1 MPAKMRANP
10 ANSGPVR
17 ISPKNSTENVTP
29 NTDSVAR
36 NSDAGAGS
44 TCATAKF
51 CSSSAMHE
59 ANMAKY
65 PRLTHVSSPK
75 LANAGMGS
83 NASPA
88 PKPRTPATRN
98 CTTVS
103 SVMSRPRAYF
113 AVYSTCRL
121 RKNAD
126 SSVIRSP
133 KRSENPESP
142 ANETQP
148 TPATH
153 TRAAAMLKRVGRG
166 PRSAH
171 PRNGMITQYSDVRNA
186 LFEAVVSVSPVEFA
200 QYERNRNAPR
210 MAPFFRWSRSSAF
223 LNRGNMT
230 MPKMMPA
237 TVKRTP
243 TSHAG
248 GNSSTVDL
256 MTTVPNPQ
264 MAVATRRKALY
275 IQRGCS
281 LCFTMRAIVQHH
293 SMGAACNC
301 DLAGKH
307 LRPKNTH

>member
-1 MPAKMRANP
+1 
-10 ANSGPVR
+10 
-17 ISPKNSTENVTP
+17 
-29 NTDSVAR
+29 
-36 NSDAGAGS
+36 
-44 TCATAKF
+44 
-51 CSSSAMHE
+51 MHE
-59 ANMAKY
+59 ANTARY
-65 PRLTHVSSPK
+65 PRLIHVSGPK

-200 QYERNRNAPR
+200 QYDALFQVVEVQRFPEPR
-210 MAPFFRWSRSSAF
+210 QHDDAQNDAR
-223 LNRGNMT
+223 RGEAHAHEPCGRELVDGRLDDHGAQSPDGSCHQEEGLVH
-230 MPKMMPA
+230 PK
-237 TVKRTP
+237 R
-243 TSHAG
+243 
-248 GNSSTVDL
+248 
-256 MTTVPNPQ
+256 
-264 MAVATRRKALY
+264 
-275 IQRGCS
+275 
-281 LCFTMRAIVQHH
+281 MRAMFHDACH
-293 SMGAACNC
+293 SAAS
-301 DLAGKH
+301 
-307 LRPKNTH
+307 

>member
-1 MPAKMRANP
+1 
-10 ANSGPVR
+10 
-17 ISPKNSTENVTP
+17 
-29 NTDSVAR
+29 
-36 NSDAGAGS
+36 
-44 TCATAKF
+44 
-51 CSSSAMHE
+51 
-59 ANMAKY
+59 MAKY

-171 PRNGMITQYSDVRNA
+171 PKNGMITQYSDVRNA

-264 MAVATRRKALY
+264 MAAATRRKALY